1 MLLHQITPSAAPEL
15 YTAGSCDLCQIR
27 CAGSAHRTFDFS
39 LNFECLH
46 LSSVPSPAATQSQST
61 ILGMMKHGSDL
72 NTASCNAV
80 LSRLQAHGT
89 CIKISFIGTQ
99 PERQGQGLG
108 GQLLRAV
115 SMQDVQHQQIRICC
129 CWWLSQLFCML
140 WHLFKIA
147 LHMSAC
153 CTLLLLQS
161 CLRMYAIPYSALLCC
176 SDIIATSRHNSLYSS
191 LQSVCKTG
199 LNLLQINKVADA
211 EQQWVY
217 IEASSER
224 GTHLYLRNGFQIV
237 KEAKPQ
243 PDAPTIYCMGRPPK
257 PDVPSDV

>member
-61 ILGMMKHGSDL
+61 ILSIMKHVTDPS
-72 NTASCNAV
+72 TASYNAV
-80 LSRLQAHGT
+80 LSCLQAHGT

-115 SMQDVQHQQIRICC
+115 SRQGVRRKQTWICC
-129 CWWLSQLFCML
+129 RWLILLFCML
-140 WHLFKIA
+140 CNLFKIA
-147 LHMSAC
+147 S
-153 CTLLLLQS
+153 
-161 CLRMYAIPYSALLCC
+161 
-176 SDIIATSRHNSLYSS
+176 
-191 LQSVCKTG
+191 
-199 LNLLQINKVADA
+199 
-211 EQQWVY
+211 
-217 IEASSER
+217 
-224 GTHLYLRNGFQIV
+224 
-237 KEAKPQ
+237 
-243 PDAPTIYCMGRPPK
+243 
-257 PDVPSDV
+257 